1 MSRLAARLV
10 LLLLLALPTAAAAQQ
25 AIRIDDSASQVLS
38 GLVRMKWEDPAPG
51 RSDMLVGQVTVL
63 VRLDTAPLQGRSGRI
78 YHVLGRQAS
87 PVEASWTAR
96 GPLLPGTVRDGERTL
111 IYAGAITTPM
121 IEDTFVLTLRADG
134 NLLSRPEQ
142 LEFHFEFEPEGS

>member
-1 MSRLAARLV
+1 MIRILVLAA
-10 LLLLLALPTAAAAQQ
+10 LLLGASSAALAQQ
-25 AIRIDDSASQVLS
+25 AVRLDDSSSQVLS

-63 VRLDTAPLQGRSGRI
+63 VRLDTSPFKGRSGRI
-78 YHVLGRQAS
+78 YHVLGRQAT

-96 GPLLPGTVRDGERTL
+96 GPLLPGAVRDGERTMV
-111 IYAGAITTPM
+111 YAGPITTDL
-121 IEDTFVLTLRADG
+121 IEDTFVLTLRADA

-142 LEFHFEFEPEGS
+142 LEFHFEFEAEGT